1 MNTKIE
7 REQAHGDRSAQATAC
22 SEQEPLAVEMA
33 ADRPVEEWPLEVR
46 EDSALGLIELLLKDP
61 DRVERLNRDPARV
74 PILVPRFLAISLA
87 SYILFAAAITLILWL
102 VPSAAL
108 PSIIPAHG
116 WSKAT
121 ALGLLLGY
129 TLGMVAAVGICL
141 PSFYFYGLLAGVK
154 LSMLAVVAHT
164 LKGQAAGAITLI
176 GILPI
181 YVAAALGFWV
191 FNAPQET
198 LTFWLY
204 LGLGLP
210 FLAGWWGL
218 RSIYRGFMGL
228 ADTLPPERRC
238 RRECFL
244 RRLILSWT
252 AVYAAVSP
260 IMIYRLWEYF
270 AQVSV

>member
-1 MNTKIE
+1 MNTSIVCEDVQEDKSGRRATVSPE
-7 REQAHGDRSAQATAC
+7 EAQRSKFVADLPPEEA
-22 SEQEPLAVEMA
+22 AVA
-33 ADRPVEEWPLEVR
+33 AN
-46 EDSALGLIELLLKDP
+46 EDSTLGLAELLLKDP
-61 DRVERLNRDPARV
+61 DRVERLNRNPARV
-74 PILVPRFLAISLA
+74 PILVPRFLAVSLV
-87 SYILFAAAITLILWL
+87 SYTLFAAAMMLIFWL
-102 VPSAAL
+102 VAAAAL
-108 PSIIPAHG
+108 PRIIAADG
-116 WSKAT
+116 WSRAA

-154 LSMLAVVAHT
+154 LSMLGVVAHT

-244 RRLILSWT
+244 RRLTLSWT
-252 AVYAAVSP
+252 AVYGAVSP
-260 IMIYRLWEYF
+260 VMIYRLWEYF
-270 AQVSV
+270 AHLPI

>member
-1 MNTKIE
+1 MNTSIAC
-7 REQAHGDRSAQATAC
+7 EQMHETVSPSGAEMTEFLADLPP
-22 SEQEPLAVEMA
+22 EEPAVA
-33 ADRPVEEWPLEVR
+33 VND
-46 EDSALGLIELLLKDP
+46 DSVLGIVELLLKDP
-61 DRVERLNRDPARV
+61 DRVERLNRDAARV
-74 PILVPRFLAISLA
+74 PVLVPRFLAISLA
-87 SYILFAAAITLILWL
+87 SYTLFAAAMTLIFWL
-102 VPSAAL
+102 VPALAL
-108 PSIIPAHG
+108 PSIIAANG
-116 WSKAT
+116 WSKAQ

-154 LSMLAVVAHT
+154 MSMLGVVAHT

-181 YVAAALGFWV
+181 YVAAALGLWV

-198 LTFWLY
+198 LRFWLY

-218 RSIYRGFMGL
+218 RSIYRSFMGL

-244 RRLILSWT
+244 RRLTLSWT
-252 AVYAAVSP
+252 AVYAVVSP
-260 IMIYRLWEYF
+260 VMIYRLWEYF
-270 AQVSV
+270 AQLPV